1 MALGDRA
8 AQFQNL
14 RRYAMNRLRQEYQL
28 EENPTRRNLIMGMV
42 KSIAFTPVKVYP
54 DADVLREGIK
64 KEGNIYSAFQI
75 KGQNIVQFF
84 ERIIGNKKQ
93 VKVENLIEVPD
104 LWKGNKFDPEKV
116 AALFHEY
123 GHSVKL
129 FVDLPRTTEMHEE
142 RLADTL
148 SVYTCKK
155 IGLPA
160 EAIARSLQGRAAIVG
175 RDFQQRLIE
184 EAFGGEAKR
193 AAAVRKAIRRK
204 IEKERRKAAIGK
216 VVPFRPPV
224 QRQIIRRGPRG
235 RIISIPRIM
244 ARRAA

>member
-148 SVYTCKK
+148 SVYTRKGRNSWK
-155 IGLPA
+155 RFPA
-160 EAIARSLQGRAAIVG
+160 EIN
-175 RDFQQRLIE
+175 
-184 EAFGGEAKR
+184 
-193 AAAVRKAIRRK
+193 
-204 IEKERRKAAIGK
+204 
-216 VVPFRPPV
+216 
-224 QRQIIRRGPRG
+224 
-235 RIISIPRIM
+235 
-244 ARRAA
+244 